1 MISDKNMKKM
11 RATQE
16 LNLPETAYLQ
26 ARSYLD
32 DGMGGKVEGPMET
45 IKQCKARLGEPNGK
59 LEQEQAGRINAKVV
73 AVITLPADVTLD
85 GVDEIQINGKQWK
98 AHWSNADKSNM
109 TALRV
114 IVSEVKN

>member
-1 MISDKNMKKM
+1 M
-11 RATQE
+11 
-16 LNLPETAYLQ
+16 
-26 ARSYLD
+26 
-32 DGMGGKVEGPMET
+32 
-45 IKQCKARLGEPNGK
+45 
-59 LEQEQAGRINAKVV
+59 

-114 IVSEVKN
+114 IVSEVKK

>member
-1 MISDKNMKKM
+1 M

-26 ARSYLD
+26 ARTYLD
-32 DGMGGKVEGPMET
+32 DDMGGRVEGPMET
-45 IKQCKARLGEPNGK
+45 IRESKARLGEPKGE
-59 LEQEQAGRINAKVV
+59 LEKEQAGRINAKVV
-73 AVITLPADVTLD
+73 AVITLPADVTLE

-114 IVSEVKN
+114 IVSEVKK